1 MSRPFVIDADAHVE
15 EPVAVWEYVEPEF
28 YDRRPIEVQ
37 LPNLPVYRGVN
48 AFWLVDGKASHR
60 MSGKG
65 MNVSLTPVS
74 MERAQAKPFSIGS
87 QTIEDVPARL
97 RDMANLQLDVQ
108 VLFPTTFNRPL
119 TEDVRL
125 ETALQKAWN
134 RWAATAARP
143 SRGRL
148 KPVAL
153 MPLQEPE
160 QAIAE
165 ARWAKDN
172 GAAGL
177 AVYPMMGGRLL
188 DDPAFEPFYA
198 AVNELDLPICIHVG
212 WYIDGLTQLF
222 DTQFMNRTFG
232 IAMPSMIAMGC
243 FLRTSVFDRYPN
255 LRVGIFEAGC
265 TWAPYFIERMDR
277 CFNIDTNHGWWAPKR
292 RPSEYIAEQRICFT
306 FEPDEHL
313 LAPTIAE
320 IGEGCFMLS
329 SDMPHAELRDSAVFE
344 VEARTDLTAEQKRK
358 IYSENA
364 LRFFGP
370 QIAEVEQVA
379 QEVGIRG

>member
-15 EPVAVWEYVEPEF
+15 EPAAVWEYVEPAF
-28 YDRRPIEVQ
+28 YERRPIEVTI
-37 LPNLPVYRGVN
+37 PNLPVYRGVN
-48 AFWLVDGKASHR
+48 AFWFVDGKASHR
-60 MSGKG
+60 MAGKG

-97 RDMANLQLDVQ
+97 SDMDALQIDVQ
-108 VLFPTTFNRPL
+108 VLFPTAFNRPMS
-119 TEDVRL
+119 DDPRL
-125 ETALQKAWN
+125 ESALHRAWN
-134 RWAATAARP
+134 RWAHDAAK
-143 SRGRL
+143 SSGGRL
-148 KPVAL
+148 RPVAI

-165 ARWAKDN
+165 AQWAKDH
-172 GAAGL
+172 GASGL

-188 DDPAFEPFYA
+188 DDPTFEPFWA
-198 AVNELDLPICIHVG
+198 TANELDLPICIHVG
-212 WYIDGLTQLF
+212 WYVPALTELF

-232 IAMPSMIAMGC
+232 IAVPSMIAMGC

-265 TWAPYFIERMDR
+265 TWAPYFVERMDR

-292 RPSEYIAEQRICFT
+292 RPSEYFKERRIYFT

-313 LAPTIAE
+313 LAATVAE
-320 IGEGCFMLS
+320 LGEDCFMLS

-344 VEARTDLTAEQKRK
+344 VQARTDLTPEQKQK
-358 IYSENA
+358 IYYDNA
-364 LRFFGP
+364 VRFFGP
-370 QIAEVEQVA
+370 QITEIQQPA
-379 QEVGIRG
+379 QTVHAG